1 MCMVV
6 DRIVNDMDRV
16 VKEIKGV
23 FSELSTTKLW
33 LLRR

>member
-16 VKEIKGV
+16 VKEIKEV

>member
-6 DRIVNDMDRV
+6 DRIVNDTDRV
-16 VKEIKGV
+16 VKEFKEI

-33 LLRR
+33 LSRR